1 MSGLGGGLVVWFIG
15 WLVSWVMDDW
25 LVGSLVG

>member
-15 WLVSWVMDDW
+15 WLVVVSWVMDGW
-25 LVGSLVG
+25 FIG